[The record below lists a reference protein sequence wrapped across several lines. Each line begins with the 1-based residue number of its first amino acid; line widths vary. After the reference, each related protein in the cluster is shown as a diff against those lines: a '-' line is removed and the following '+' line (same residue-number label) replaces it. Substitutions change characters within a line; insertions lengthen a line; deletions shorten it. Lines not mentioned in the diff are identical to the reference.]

1 MTKTKRQLRA
11 EAVERLKQLPPMK
24 MTGNQFV
31 NAIVGPTALMTE
43 QDINR
48 ALIDLLTDEELP
60 DGDVAALL
68 RKAARCTSVN
78 TSVGDVL
85 RYNVPG
91 NGCSAWQTDE
101 DACEALADMIERD
114 YVPRKRWSEAVRA
127 MKAAQD
133 RMEQARDER
142 DELQSRVDYLE
153 SRHCEWS
160 DPNDLGDGCM
170 LRHDDLVDK
179 LRAER
184 DEWKAKAERLDAKGT
199 ADETCPDAMGQASDE
214 LTCKM
219 EAYTDVEFVV
229 TQAPEVKDFTEC
241 ANVCECSNCGNS
253 FIVPSW
259 WDSVIPQSAGWEPW
273 PKWTCCP
280 SCRALIVDDLGQN
293 ADMSEKGGDY
303 VRNDGFASENV
314 VSDPDG
320 GSNVAYI
327 AQDSREKLEA
337 DVRWEM
343 SHYFAWDEKRE
354 EFIDKTMS
362 WLDRQAAITERE
374 CLERATSERV
384 GFDCAECA
392 EGLGKELDARCD
404 PLKARI
410 AELEAERGYWHGQFM
425 GCLTVAIRQENGP
438 NLDKLMTYSPPEAD
452 GECWPT
458 AETHVFTEGKASDVC
473 ASFLFEG
480 KDKAKRKT
488 VSGMRCWELSHVKAE
503 CPHCY
508 HDEVMDIDEFS
519 DDELW
524 YGMPFGVMCSSCGRR
539 FTVEV
544 DDDDR

>member
-11 EAVERLKQLPPMK
+11 EAVERLRESKPGGYFNVLRDAFGWGHDSRHSDGEWRDALVDLL
-24 MTGNQFV
+24 TDDE
-31 NAIVGPTALMTE
+31 PTSSDTWAEYYDESTRTYRIPGE
-43 QDINR
+43 
-48 ALIDLLTDEELP
+48 LLTDEEP
-60 DGDVAALL
+60 PEGDAPAN
-68 RKAARCTSVN
+68 ANFPAEN
-78 TSVGDVL
+78 DV
-85 RYNVPG
+85 RPQDV
-91 NGCSAWQTDE
+91 
-101 DACEALADMIERD
+101 DA
-114 YVPRKRWSEAVRA
+114 
-127 MKAAQD
+127 
-133 RMEQARDER
+133 
-142 DELQSRVDYLE
+142 
-153 SRHCEWS
+153 
-160 DPNDLGDGCM
+160 
-170 LRHDDLVDK
+170 
-179 LRAER
+179 
-184 DEWKAKAERLDAKGT
+184 
-199 ADETCPDAMGQASDE
+199 
-214 LTCKM
+214 
-219 EAYTDVEFVV
+219 
-229 TQAPEVKDFTEC
+229 
-241 ANVCECSNCGNS
+241 
-253 FIVPSW
+253 
-259 WDSVIPQSAGWEPW
+259 
-273 PKWTCCP
+273 
-280 SCRALIVDDLGQN
+280 
-293 ADMSEKGGDY
+293 
-303 VRNDGFASENV
+303 NDGKTAST
-314 VSDPDG
+314 SRQDG
-320 GSNVAYI
+320 GM
-327 AQDSREKLEA
+327 DTREKLEA
-337 DVRWEM
+337 DVLDWAKHTNAVFIKSR
-343 SHYFAWDEKRE
+343 ANRII
-354 EFIDKTMS
+354 EF
-362 WLDRQAAITERE
+362 LDRQAAITERE